1 MRNWLLPEYIE
12 DVLPAEAARIEI
24 LRRTL
29 LDLFKVHGYQYV
41 IPPMLEY
48 MESLITGV
56 GHDLGLSTFKVVDQL
71 TGRLMGVR
79 ADMTPQ
85 AARIDAHLLNHQ
97 GVTRLCYAGSV
108 LRTKPDGL
116 AQTREPL
123 QLGAELYGHAGLV
136 SDIEIQRLL
145 IKALHAIGISNVH
158 MDFSHVNV
166 FGSLIEASKIAPQLE
181 QELYAALQSK
191 DQSAV
196 ASLAKHLDKVTC
208 AALISLTELNG
219 DKTILT
225 KAAKLLPAMPTIQE
239 ALASLTQVATALQD
253 LDVTVSFDLSE
264 LRGYHYHSGIVFAA
278 YAQGYKGPLALGG
291 RYDEVGQAFGRAR
304 PATGFSLDLRGVVT
318 ALPPAVATMAIFA
331 PAHDNPLA
339 EDKVLSAKIDALRA
353 EGHVV
358 VQELTGSEANMSEL
372 NCDRKLVHYN
382 SGWHVVAIDKS

>member
-24 LRRTL
+24 LRRKL
-29 LDLFKVHGYQYV
+29 LDLFRVHGYQYV

-56 GHDLGLSTFKVVDQL
+56 GHDLDLATFKVVDQL

-97 GVTRLCYAGSV
+97 GITRLCYAGSV

-123 QLGAELYGHAGLV
+123 QLGAELYGHAGIA

-145 IKALHAIGISNVH
+145 IKALHAIGIEQVH
-158 MDFSHVNV
+158 LDFSHVNV
-166 FGSLIEASKIAPQLE
+166 FGSLIESSQIHAQLE
-181 QELYAALQSK
+181 QDLYAALKSK

-196 ASLAKHLDKVTC
+196 AALTKALDKTTRE
-208 AALISLTELNG
+208 ALLHLTELNG
-219 DKTILT
+219 DKAILAT
-225 KAAKLLPAMPTIQE
+225 AAKLLPSTPAIAQ
-239 ALASLTQVATALQD
+239 ALTSLEQVADGLQD

-318 ALPPAVATMAIFA
+318 ALPPAQIEMAIFA
-331 PAHDNPLA
+331 PAI
-339 EDKVLSAKIDALRA
+339 EDPALDAKVESLRA
-353 EGHVV
+353 EGNVV
-358 VQELTGSEANMSEL
+358 VRELAGVESDFIEL
-372 NCDRKLVHYN
+372 NCNRKLAHYN
-382 SGWHVVAIDKS
+382 SGWHVVDIAHS

>member
-12 DVLPAEAARIEI
+12 DVLPAEAIRIET

-56 GHDLGLSTFKVVDQL
+56 GHDLDLATFKVVDQL

-97 GVTRLCYAGSV
+97 GITRLCYAGSV

-123 QLGAELYGHAGLV
+123 QLGAELYGHAGV
-136 SDIEIQRLL
+136 ASDIEIQRLL
-145 IKALHAIGISNVH
+145 IKALQAIGIDQLH
-158 MDFSHVNV
+158 MDFSHVNI
-166 FGSLIEASKIAPQLE
+166 FGSLIEASQVASQLE

-191 DQSAV
+191 DQSSV
-196 ASLAKHLDKVTC
+196 AALSQHLDKTTRE
-208 AALISLTELNG
+208 ALLHLTELNG
-219 DKTILT
+219 DKSILV
-225 KAAKLLPAMPTIQE
+225 KAAKVLPAIPAVQE
-239 ALASLTQVATALQD
+239 ALANLSQVSTALES
-253 LDVTVSFDLSE
+253 LNVTVSFDLSE

-318 ALPPAVATMAIFA
+318 ALQPAKPNMAIFA
-331 PAHDNPLA
+331 PANDDA
-339 EDKVLSAKIDALRA
+339 SLSVKIDSLRA
-353 EGHVV
+353 DGQIVI
-358 VQELTGSEANMSEL
+358 QELSGFESNLDEL

-382 SGWHVVAIDKS
+382 SGWHVVAIDK

>member
-12 DVLPAEAARIEI
+12 DVLPAEAARIET
-24 LRRTL
+24 LRRSL

-56 GHDLGLSTFKVVDQL
+56 GHDLDLATFKVVDQL

-97 GVTRLCYAGSV
+97 GITRLCYAGSV
-108 LRTKPDGL
+108 LRTRPDGL

-123 QLGAELYGHAGLV
+123 QLGAELYGHAGIA

-145 IKALHAIGISNVH
+145 IKALHAIGIEQVH
-158 MDFSHVNV
+158 LDFSHVNV
-166 FGSLIEASKIAPQLE
+166 FGSLIESSQINPQLE
-181 QELYAALQSK
+181 QDLYAALKSK

-196 ASLAKHLDKVTC
+196 AALTNGLDKATRE
-208 AALISLTELNG
+208 ALLNLTELNG
-219 DKTILT
+219 DKTILA
-225 KAAKLLPAMPTIQE
+225 KAAELLPSTPAIKQ
-239 ALASLTQVATALQD
+239 ALDSLAQAADGLQD
-253 LDVTVSFDLSE
+253 LGVSVSFDLSE

-318 ALPPAVATMAIFA
+318 ALSPAQSEMAIFA
-331 PAHDNPLA
+331 PAQNDSSLV
-339 EDKVLSAKIDALRA
+339 DKIAALRA
-353 EGHVV
+353 EGYVV
-358 VQELTGSEANMSEL
+358 IQELPGVTSDFAEL
-372 NCDRKLVHYN
+372 NCNKKLEHYN
-382 SGWHVVAIDKS
+382 SGWHVVDIAKA

>member
-12 DVLPAEAARIEI
+12 DVLPAEAARIET
-24 LRRTL
+24 LRRRL

-56 GHDLGLSTFKVVDQL
+56 GHDLDLATFKVVDQL

-97 GVTRLCYAGSV
+97 GITRLCYAGSV

-123 QLGAELYGHAGLV
+123 QLGAELYGHAGIA

-145 IKALHAIGISNVH
+145 IKALHAIGIEQVH
-158 MDFSHVNV
+158 LDFSHVNV
-166 FGSLIEASKIAPQLE
+166 FGSLIESSQVNAQLE

-191 DQSAV
+191 DQSSV
-196 ASLAKHLDKVTC
+196 DSLANGLDKATRE
-208 AALISLTELNG
+208 ALLHLTELNG
-219 DKTILT
+219 DKTILA
-225 KAAKLLPAMPTIQE
+225 KAAKVLPATTAITA
-239 ALASLTQVATALQD
+239 ALDNLAQVADALDD
-253 LDVTVSFDLSE
+253 LGVSVSFDLSE

-291 RYDEVGQAFGRAR
+291 RYDEVGQSFGRAR

-318 ALPPAVATMAIFA
+318 ALPTAQAEMAIFA
-331 PAHDNPLA
+331 PAITDSSLA
-339 EDKVLSAKIDALRA
+339 AKIDALRA
-353 EGHVV
+353 EGYVV
-358 VQELTGSEANMSEL
+358 VQELPGIESNLAEL
-372 NCDRKLVHYN
+372 NCNKKLEHYN
-382 SGWHVVAIDKS
+382 SGWHVVDTAKS

>member
-1 MRNWLLPEYIE
+1 MHNWLLPEYIE
-12 DVLPAEAARIEI
+12 DVLPAEAARIES

-56 GHDLGLSTFKVVDQL
+56 GHDLDLATFKVVDQL

-85 AARIDAHLLNHQ
+85 AARIDAHLLNQQ

-116 AQTREPL
+116 ALTREPL
-123 QLGAELYGHAGLV
+123 QLGAELYGHPGV
-136 SDIEIQRLL
+136 ESDIEIQLLL
-145 IKALHAIGISNVH
+145 IKALQAIGIQQVH
-158 MDFSHVNV
+158 IDFSHVNV
-166 FGSLIEASKIAPQLE
+166 FGSLIQASKIDAQLE

-196 ASLAKHLDKVTC
+196 AKLAKDLDKTTRD
-208 AALISLTELNG
+208 ALIQLTELNG
-219 DKTILT
+219 DSAILA
-225 KAAKLLPAMPTIQE
+225 KAAKVLPATPAIQT
-239 ALASLTQVATALQD
+239 ALASLTKVSTALSA
-253 LDVTVSFDLSE
+253 LDVTVSFDFSE

-291 RYDEVGQAFGRAR
+291 RYDEVGKAFGRAR

-318 ALPPAVATMAIFA
+318 ALAPATPLAAIYAPAVDDAKLTEKIAT
-331 PAHDNPLA
+331 
-339 EDKVLSAKIDALRA
+339 LRA
-353 EGHVV
+353 AGHVV
-358 VQELTGSEANMSEL
+358 VQALAGEEAYRDESSYDKKLERSE
-372 NCDRKLVHYN
+372 
-382 SGWHVVAIDKS
+382 SGWNLVDF

>member
-12 DVLPAEAARIEI
+12 DVLPAEAARIET

-56 GHDLGLSTFKVVDQL
+56 GHDLDLATFKVVDQL

-97 GVTRLCYAGSV
+97 GITRLCYAGSV

-123 QLGAELYGHAGLV
+123 QLGAELYGHAGV
-136 SDIEIQRLL
+136 ASDIEIQRLL
-145 IKALHAIGISNVH
+145 IKALQAIGIGQLH
-158 MDFSHVNV
+158 MDFSHVNI
-166 FGSLIEASKIAPQLE
+166 FGSLIEASQVAPQLE

-191 DQSAV
+191 DQSSV
-196 ASLAKHLDKVTC
+196 AALSQHLDKTTRE
-208 AALISLTELNG
+208 ALLHLTELNG
-219 DKTILT
+219 DKSILA
-225 KAAKLLPAMPTIQE
+225 KAEKVLPNTPAIKE
-239 ALASLTQVATALQD
+239 ALTSLSQVSTALEN
-253 LDVTVSFDLSE
+253 LNVTVSFDLSE

-304 PATGFSLDLRGVVT
+304 AATGFSLDLRGVVT
-318 ALPPAVATMAIFA
+318 ALQPAKPNMAIFA
-331 PAHDNPLA
+331 PANDDA
-339 EDKVLSAKIDALRA
+339 TLSVKIDSLRA
-353 EGHVV
+353 DGQIVI
-358 VQELTGSEANMSEL
+358 QELSGFESNLDEL

-382 SGWHVVAIDKS
+382 SGWHVVAIEK

>member
-12 DVLPAEAARIEI
+12 DVLPAEAMRIETI
-24 LRRTL
+24 RRTL

-56 GHDLGLSTFKVVDQL
+56 GHDLDLATFKVVDQL

-97 GVTRLCYAGSV
+97 GITRLCYAGSV

-123 QLGAELYGHAGLV
+123 QLGAELYGHAGV
-136 SDIEIQRLL
+136 DSDIEIQRLL
-145 IKALHAIGISNVH
+145 VKALQVIGIKQVH
-158 MDFSHVNV
+158 IDFSHVNI
-166 FGSLIEASKIAPQLE
+166 FGSLIKSSQIDAQLE
-181 QELYAALQSK
+181 QNLYAALQSK
-191 DQSAV
+191 DQSSVRAL
-196 ASLAKHLDKVTC
+196 SKNLDQVTRE
-208 AALISLTELNG
+208 ALINLTTLNG
-219 DKTILT
+219 DSSILA
-225 KAAKLLPAMPTIQE
+225 KAAAVLPATPAIQA
-239 ALASLTQVATALQD
+239 ALASLNQVSTALID
-253 LDVTVSFDLSE
+253 LGVTVSFDLSE

-304 PATGFSLDLRGVVT
+304 PATGFSLDLRGVIT
-318 ALPPAVATMAIFA
+318 ALLPAQPEMGILA
-331 PAHDNPLA
+331 PASDDVTLA
-339 EDKVLSAKIDALRA
+339 VKIDALRA
-353 EGHVV
+353 EGAVV
-358 VQELTGSEANMSEL
+358 IQALSGTEPDYEEL
-372 NCDRKLVHYN
+372 NCDRKLIYHN
-382 SGWHVVAIDKS
+382 SGWHVISIDKN